1 MKVSFTRQDL
11 EEFQKFVTDVSGN
24 ISIEDPKP
32 EVIGQE
38 VAKAFNKIGEKI
50 IKEFQ
55 KIN

>member
-1 MKVSFTRQDL
+1 L